1 MSRPGLRAKA
11 FELAETYR
19 NGNKR
24 DAWWM
29 ITQTRPTRRA
39 VALALL
45 VQGYLEPGERDDF
58 TTTCAVRS
66 STRV

>member
-1 MSRPGLRAKA
+1 MSRPGLRARA
-11 FELAETYR
+11 YELAETYR

-24 DAWWM
+24 DAWEAVV
-29 ITQTRPTRRA
+29 TTRPTRRA

-45 VQGYLEPGERDDF
+45 MQGYLGPGERDDF
-58 TTTCAVRS
+58 ATSCLIRS